1 MQKIKF
7 KSIKKYLFL
16 YKFFIK
22 HYAYVRIFR
31 NKGHLVFI
39 FIFGG
44 SDAADRKNLPYCH
57 KSSFSKKNCARSG
70 RKGVLIVCLIF
81 KIRHIVSFF
90 VNFFESVELL
100 KLWIYIIQFFDFIS
114 GFSFNFFSSL
124 NSSFLV
130 SESML
135 FMISFR

>member
-7 KSIKKYLFL
+7 KNIKKYLFL

-31 NKGHLVFI
+31 NKGHLVFM

-44 SDAADRKNLPYCH
+44 RYAADRKNLPYCH

-70 RKGVLIVCLIF
+70 RKDILFVCLIY
-81 KIRHIVSFF
+81 KIRQIVSFF
-90 VNFFESVELL
+90 AKFFR
-100 KLWIYIIQFFDFIS
+100 IH
-114 GFSFNFFSSL
+114 
-124 NSSFLV
+124 
-130 SESML
+130 
-135 FMISFR
+135 